1 MQKPGEWDGEHECAE
16 AGACPLLLPLLS
28 SVPTHTLES
37 GKQRFRGVGLMQ

>member
-16 AGACPLLLPLLS
+16 AGACPLLPLLS